1 MKRISLALINPL
13 FDLIKIFSIF
23 AAITY
28 VAIQT
33 MEIFQRREVLH
44 LTIFTLLFLFASF
57 ELSIST
63 YFERIGLKENSFRI
77 FTTSLIMFCAGF
89 FELVDVAI
97 DHGLSDLKSYNINLF
112 NTSGS
117 IIEYLI
123 SISAIILAMTSLER
137 FRLTIRSW
145 VSVFSQKID

>member
-1 MKRISLALINPL
+1 MKKISLAIINPI
-13 FDLIKIFSIF
+13 FDLVRIFSF
-23 AAITY
+23 LAAITY

-63 YFERIGLKENSFRI
+63 YFQRIGFNEHSYRAFDC
-77 FTTSLIMFCAGF
+77 SLIMFCAGF

-97 DHGLSDLKSYNINLF
+97 DHGLSDIEAYNINLL
-112 NTSGS
+112 TSGGS

-123 SISAIILAMTSLER
+123 AISALILAMISLEKL
-137 FRLTIRSW
+137 RLTIKNW
-145 VSVFSQKID
+145 VSVFSQQIN

>member
-1 MKRISLALINPL
+1 MKKISLNLISPL
-13 FDLIKIFSIF
+13 FDLIRIFCF
-23 AAITY
+23 LAAITY

-63 YFERIGLKENSFRI
+63 YFQRIGFNDHSYRA
-77 FTTSLIMFCAGF
+77 FTTSLIMFSGGI

-97 DHGLSDLKSYNINLF
+97 DHGLSDIEKYNLNFI
-112 NTSGS
+112 TSSGS

-123 SISAIILAMTSLER
+123 AISALILAIISLEK
-137 FRLTIRSW
+137 FRLTIKNW
-145 VSVFSQKID
+145 VLVFSQQIN

>member
-1 MKRISLALINPL
+1 M
-13 FDLIKIFSIF
+13 

-63 YFERIGLKENSFRI
+63 YFQRIGFNEHSYRAFA
-77 FTTSLIMFCAGF
+77 TSLIMFAAGF

-97 DHGLSDLKSYNINLF
+97 DHSISDIEAYNINFL
-112 NTSGS
+112 TSSGS

-123 SISAIILAMTSLER
+123 AISALILAMISLEK
-137 FRLTIRSW
+137 FRLTIINW
-145 VSVFSQKID
+145 VSVFSQQIN